1 MGRATRADSHRRH
14 HHQPPRPGRQGR
26 PWLLAL
32 AGLAALAAP
41 PLRAADALAPYPSA
55 ELWRRL
61 QLSVLTCG
69 RENTASSCEAAR
81 QLADPLLDHPRLPSS
96 CKDILWTIREQAVV
110 AASNSVKRRD
120 LLNGAAGDLLPV
132 CRQRELVKPSAK
144 PAAPQGPALRF

>member
-14 HHQPPRPGRQGR
+14 PRQPLRPGRRGR

-41 PLRAADALAPYPSA
+41 PLRAAATPAPYPSA

-69 RENTASSCEAAR
+69 RENTESSCEAAR

-96 CKDILWTIREQAVV
+96 CKDILWSIREQAVV
-110 AASNSVKRRD
+110 GPSDSVKRRD
-120 LLNGAAGDLLPV
+120 LLNRAAGDLLPV
-132 CRQRELVKPSAK
+132 CRQREQVKPSAR
-144 PAAPQGPALRF
+144 PEAPQGPTLRF